1 MSFTSSNDIINAMLD
16 LLREKLGDNIKVI
29 RNFTNKAKA
38 HPLSRIA
45 VTVGSDRRIVST
57 EFIGDNPKKY
67 MLEIEVAVFV
77 PFTMDSALT
86 FDTLDRAIDI
96 LKKDGRF
103 VITRVKYEKLTASRD
118 TGSFEVRSDLTTL
131 FYETEG

>member
-1 MSFTSSNDIINAMLD
+1 MSFTSSNEIINAMID
-16 LLREKLGDNIKVI
+16 LLSEKLSDDIKVI
-29 RNFTNKAKA
+29 RNFTNEAKA
-38 HPLSRIA
+38 HPVNKIA

-57 EFIGDNPKKY
+57 EFIGDNPRRY
-67 MLEIEVAVFV
+67 MLEIEVAAFV
-77 PFTMDSALT
+77 PFSMDSALT

-96 LKKDGRF
+96 LKKDERF

-118 TGSFEVRSDLTTL
+118 TGTFEVRSDLTTL